1 MTSQATTFSIAIAG
15 SISAAFSTF
24 SVYPLDTIKTHL
36 NKGVD
41 PEGKKL
47 NTVREVLERI
57 VLRVPGGPSSLLRSL
72 SILYAGVGSKMVMSM
87 IQKFLYFYIYNYLL
101 SITKSGRQN
110 VSVITNLLVGYVSAL
125 VAVGI
130 LTPLEVAQTRQQ
142 LEPSYSRSI
151 TAILAD
157 LYKSGGI
164 YRGFRTNV
172 ILCINPSI
180 EYTVFDQI
188 KRRRRKGKTLS
199 DSEAFWLGAFSK
211 AVATFFTFPLVR
223 AKVLQ
228 QSGLEKF
235 KGMDANSIIVKLIV
249 SDGIGSIFAG
259 MQTQLIKNVIASA
272 IMLSMKERIERTV
285 LTSFR

>member
-1 MTSQATTFSIAIAG
+1 
-15 SISAAFSTF
+15 
-24 SVYPLDTIKTHL
+24 
-36 NKGVD
+36 
-41 PEGKKL
+41 
-47 NTVREVLERI
+47 
-57 VLRVPGGPSSLLRSL
+57 
-72 SILYAGVGSKMVMSM
+72 
-87 IQKFLYFYIYNYLL
+87 
-101 SITKSGRQN
+101 
-110 VSVITNLLVGYVSAL
+110 
-125 VAVGI
+125 
-130 LTPLEVAQTRQQ
+130 
-142 LEPSYSRSI
+142 
-151 TAILAD
+151 